1 MRPSSASSYKDMRV
15 GLLSWRVSDL
25 VQDSDDG
32 DVIKTLLAQDS
43 PREVR
48 SDTFQSYHSF

>member
-1 MRPSSASSYKDMRV
+1 MRV

>member
-1 MRPSSASSYKDMRV
+1 MRPSSGSSYKDMRV